1 MGGYGADDVFDNGT
15 VVGIKYFQRDCNLSV
30 DGIVGRET
38 WKALFRNL
46 R

>member
-1 MGGYGADDVFDNGT
+1 MKVFQVD
-15 VVGIKYFQRDCNLSV
+15 YNLSA

-46 R
+46 K